1 MPTCGLLPMWLG
13 HFLFRRTS
21 SSHGGVVVLLM
32 LLTVVLPMWLGFR
45 SRQLLCPVRFRP
57 LARLARLPR
66 LLHLLRR
73 LASLEGLPSVAML
86 AWTGL
91 LTLLLLAFRSS
102 ICVMAARSVSPL
114 SVPLAFAMRP

>member
-1 MPTCGLLPMWLG
+1 MSAHASGAPAVLV
-13 HFLFRRTS
+13 FLFRRTS
-21 SSHGGVVVLLM
+21 SSHGGVVVLL
-32 LLTVVLPMWLGFR
+32 TVVLSMWLGFR

-86 AWTGL
+86 DWTGL

-102 ICVMAARSVSPL
+102 ICVMAARSVPPL